1 MSRIIMI
8 CPAAHVGD
16 ANQLAMALGD
26 SVASWQHTFGAA
38 SRPDADGALYSLAS
52 WDADPAWLVAVQSVP
67 ERPDWDVD
75 TAVNMAGAIRAQALV
90 VVYHPGDDDG
100 EPVAVP
106 RASSSAILILPGDPM
121 TMAAAAGLVRIVEGG
136 E

>member
-52 WDADPAWLVAVQSVP
+52 WDTDDAWLVAVQSVP
-67 ERPDWDVD
+67 ERPAWDAD
-75 TAVNMAGAIRAQALV
+75 NAVNMAAAIRAQARVLV
-90 VVYHPGDDDG
+90 YDPASGD
-100 EPVAVP
+100 PVP
-106 RASSSAILILPGDPM
+106 QASAAAILILPGEPM
-121 TMAAAAGLVRIVEGG
+121 AMAAAAGLVRVPEGG